1 MELRQYQIHGHTSPS
16 VFIVEYVAWLCIVV
30 EGSMLMQSTECGENL
45 IGDICIDF
53 SQTFQDQLLL
63 NQPERKSRQFE
74 VMRKVN
80 AETSLT
86 RPKTHQKT
94 TQILSRKHVTGHI
107 RQSYGARSLA
117 QTGSL
122 VFDGATV
129 HWRSLT
135 KKSTKPQKHHL
146 RARWKWTEEK

>member
-1 MELRQYQIHGHTSPS
+1 MLPWRPFPLSISTIDVNEPKWLSVMELRQYQIHGHTSPS

-74 VMRKVN
+74 VMRKVVR
-80 AETSLT
+80 S
-86 RPKTHQKT
+86 
-94 TQILSRKHVTGHI
+94 ILDGKDVHLDA
-107 RQSYGARSLA
+107 ARSR
-117 QTGSL
+117 
-122 VFDGATV
+122 
-129 HWRSLT
+129 H
-135 KKSTKPQKHHL
+135 
-146 RARWKWTEEK
+146 